1 MITLANSPVSSVL
14 LWVAVLIALL
24 LVGTIGVFALRRS
37 ILADRGGSPD
47 HGGLMEQMRRMVDR
61 GEMTQDE
68 FDLARRTIVE
78 KARADRADR
87 DAGAVRRVDR

>member
-1 MITLANSPVSSVL
+1 MVLANSPVSSVL

-24 LVGTIGVFALRRS
+24 LAGALGVFALRRS
-37 ILADRGGSPD
+37 ILGDRGGAAD

-68 FDLARRTIVE
+68 FDLARRTIVQ
-78 KARADRADR
+78 KAGADRSATTEQ
-87 DAGAVRRVDR
+87 RRLRRPEH

>member
-1 MITLANSPVSSVL
+1 MVVLANSPVSSVL

-24 LVGTIGVFALRRS
+24 LAGAMGVFALRRS
-37 ILADRGGSPD
+37 ILADRGGKPD
-47 HGGLMEQMRRMVDR
+47 HGGLMDQMRRMVER

-78 KARADRADR
+78 KARADRSAGTQRHTDR
-87 DAGAVRRVDR
+87 